1 MWSIL
6 FFLGALRGA
15 GLLFAF
21 EQALYALFDGVGLLA
36 LGLEL
41 EVLVPVLDRLALL
54 AGLLVGLPRRQV
66 RLGRRPG
73 PVALDL
79 GGGGVG
85 VPGLTVRS
93 LPLPLVRKPLR
104 LPLVDLTEVERYRGV
119 VRAAVLDVE
128 AGESL
133 YDPWV
138 LGVFFEFLLRLGPLL
153 PSVVLLF
160 FLFFLLFLLRATV
173 KEIKEVVVDV
183 RADAHKDKRAHEDHS
198 QRDSA
203 QAGPEGDLVAVQHH
217 ARLSPQFSWSRARLI
232 VYQFLGSHV
241 NAPESSTRGENEKR
255 PGHKSSG

>member
-6 FFLGALRGA
+6 FFLGAFRGA

-66 RLGRRPG
+66 RLGRLPG

-85 VPGLTVRS
+85 VPGLTVRG
-93 LPLPLVRKPLR
+93 LALPLVRKPLR

-119 VRAAVLDVE
+119 VR
-128 AGESL
+128 
-133 YDPWV
+133 
-138 LGVFFEFLLRLGPLL
+138 
-153 PSVVLLF
+153 
-160 FLFFLLFLLRATV
+160 
-173 KEIKEVVVDV
+173 
-183 RADAHKDKRAHEDHS
+183 
-198 QRDSA
+198 
-203 QAGPEGDLVAVQHH
+203 GDLAS
-217 ARLSPQFSWSRARLI
+217 AL
-232 VYQFLGSHV
+232 
-241 NAPESSTRGENEKR
+241 
-255 PGHKSSG
+255 